1 MLLDTV
7 VYTIANG
14 NFLGAFLSFMISAPL
29 EAKTVEAAG
38 SKLWHD
44 REAFTNPGSSMKKT
58 RSRLGIAKK
67 SDPANDCMGCR
78 A

>member
-38 SKLWHD
+38 SSCGMT
-44 REAFTNPGSSMKKT
+44 E
-58 RSRLGIAKK
+58 RL
-67 SDPANDCMGCR
+67 SPTPAQV
-78 A
+78 